1 LARRSACAKA
11 AVCEGVFVLQDL
23 RFALRLLA
31 KERWFSA
38 VAIVTLALGIGVNAT
53 VFTLVNAVLIRGLP
67 FKDSQNLYMLAWQA
81 KRQGQGSGRTNLS
94 YPELKEWR
102 EQTKAF
108 TGMGAWSG
116 SNMNLSDDRG
126 LPEQARGAFLTAN
139 SFSVLGQQPLL
150 GRDFGPADE
159 RRGTDLAVIIGY
171 RIWRTRYG
179 GDAGVVG
186 KLTRVNG
193 KPAVIVGVMPEGM
206 QFPQNNDIWAVFVPT
221 EQQERRTTR
230 FLNVFG
236 RVRDGV
242 SRTEAQTELNTIA
255 GRLTTQYPKDYEEIS
270 GASLQ
275 TFNERF
281 NGGPIRAVFL
291 SMMGAVGFVLLIAC
305 ANVANLLLARSAVRA
320 REVAVRIAMGATR
333 WRVVRQLLMESVL
346 LGVLGGAFGL
356 LIAVFGVRAFDAA
369 VADSGKPYWIIFK
382 MDFLVFSFLAAIC
395 VVTGVLFGI
404 APALHVSRTNV
415 SGVLKEGGRGNA
427 GGRRMRWLTG
437 TMVVVEVALT
447 LVLLVGAGLMVRSF
461 LNLYRLDLGIRTERL
476 MAMQLQ
482 LSGDKYQ
489 KIEARREFFQRLQPR
504 LESLPGTEGIAITT
518 GVPPFGSGG
527 RRFEVDGRPSPKF
540 DDAPNVG
547 AVIISPSFFKV
558 TGVAI
563 VRGRGFT
570 ESDGTPGAENVIVN
584 EKMAAQHFA
593 GEDPIG
599 KRIRFMQ
606 PPPPPNAPP
615 PAPGQTPPTP
625 PMWRTIVGIS
635 PTIRHSSPQE
645 AEPPSIVYLP
655 HRQEAP
661 GFASVMVRSALP
673 TSSVMDAVRR
683 EVSAVDPDQ
692 PVFNLRT
699 VDQMLAQAMWPYR
712 VFGSLFAIFAL
723 IGLLLSA
730 VGLYAV
736 VAYSVTQRT
745 QEIGVRMALGAQGKQ
760 VTWMILRRGLLQLAL
775 GLSIGLFG
783 GYFAGRALPSQIL
796 VGTTS
801 NDPRIFVAITIILSI
816 VAITACVVPARRAMR
831 VDPLVALR
839 AE

>member
-1 LARRSACAKA
+1 
-11 AVCEGVFVLQDL
+11 
-23 RFALRLLA
+23 
-31 KERWFSA
+31 
-38 VAIVTLALGIGVNAT
+38 
-53 VFTLVNAVLIRGLP
+53 
-67 FKDSQNLYMLAWQA
+67 MLAWQA
-81 KRQGQGSGRTNLS
+81 KRVGDSGQQGRTNLS

-102 EQTKAF
+102 EQTKVF
-108 TGMGAWSG
+108 SGLGAWSN

-126 LPEQARGAFLTAN
+126 LPEQARGAYMTAN
-139 SFSVLGQQPLL
+139 SFSVLGQQPIL
-150 GRDFGPADE
+150 GRDFGPEDE
-159 RRGTDLAVIIGY
+159 RRGTDLAVIVGY
-171 RIWRTRYG
+171 TIWRNRYA
-179 GDAGVVG
+179 GDPNLVG

-236 RVRDGV
+236 RVRPGV
-242 SRTEAQTELNTIA
+242 SRAEAQAELNTIA
-255 GRLTTQYPKDYEEIS
+255 GRLRTEYATDYEEIA

-291 SMMGAVGFVLLIAC
+291 SMMGAVAFVLLIAC
-305 ANVANLLLARSAVRA
+305 ANVANLLLSRSAARS

-333 WRVVRQLLMESVL
+333 WRVVRQLLIESVL
-346 LGVLGGAFGL
+346 LGIIGGVLGMVIALFG
-356 LIAVFGVRAFDAA
+356 IRAFDAA
-369 VADSGKPYWIIFK
+369 VADSGKPYWI
-382 MDFLVFSFLAAIC
+382 VFSMDLTVFAFIASIC
-395 VVTGVLFGI
+395 VLTGVLFGI

-415 SGVLKEGGRGNA
+415 SGVLKEGGRGTT

-461 LNLYRLDLGIRTERL
+461 LNLYKLDIGIRTERL

-489 KIEARREFFQRLQPR
+489 KPEARREFFERLQPR
-504 LESLPGTEGIAITT
+504 LASIAGAEGIAITT
-518 GVPPFGSGG
+518 AIPPFGSGT
-527 RRFEVDGRPSPKF
+527 RRLDVDGRPAPKF
-540 DDAPNVG
+540 DEAPSVG
-547 AVIISPSFFKV
+547 AVTISPSYFDV
-558 TGVAI
+558 AGVSI

-570 ESDGTPGAENVIVN
+570 EADGAPGAENVIIN
-584 EKMAAQHFA
+584 QKMAAEHFKD
-593 GEDPIG
+593 EDPLG

-606 PPPPPNAPP
+606 APRPANAPP
-615 PAPGQTPPTP
+615 PAAGQPPPAP
-625 PMWRTIVGIS
+625 PVWRTVVGIS
-635 PTIRHSSPQE
+635 PSIRQSSPQD
-645 AEPPSIVYLP
+645 AESTSVVYLP
-655 HRQEAP
+655 HRQDPP
-661 GFASVMVRSALP
+661 GFAFVMVRTALP
-673 TSSVMDAVRR
+673 PASVMEAVRR

-692 PVFNLRT
+692 PVFRLRT
-699 VDQMLAQAMWPYR
+699 MDQILAQTMWPYR

-723 IGLLLSA
+723 IGLLLSG

-760 VTWMILRRGLLQLAL
+760 VTWMILRRGLLQLTM
-775 GLSIGLFG
+775 GLSIGLLG

-801 NDPRIFVAITIILSI
+801 NDPRVLAAITVLLSI
-816 VAITACVVPARRAMR
+816 VAITACIVPARRAMR